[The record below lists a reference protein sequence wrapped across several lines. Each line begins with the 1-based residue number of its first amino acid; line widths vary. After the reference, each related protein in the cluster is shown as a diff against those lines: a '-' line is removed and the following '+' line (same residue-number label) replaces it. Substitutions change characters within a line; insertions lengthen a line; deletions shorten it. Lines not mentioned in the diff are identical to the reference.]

1 MANQQPR
8 VSAADFALD
17 LNARL
22 DRIEKNM
29 DRMSD
34 AIVTLARAEEKILTL
49 TAFSKQQAQ
58 EMKSISDRMIALEDV
73 VRSNAQTI
81 NIISK
86 FFWIVMAA
94 GAAAIAAMYFN

>member
-1 MANQQPR
+1 MPNSDR
-8 VSAADFALD
+8 ITSAQMSIE

-49 TAFSKQQAQ
+49 TAFSKQQS
-58 EMKSISDRMIALEDV
+58 EEIKIISKRMDSLEDC
-73 VRSNAQTI
+73 VRSNSQTI
-81 NIISK
+81 TVINK
-86 FFWIVMAA
+86 FFWLVMAA
-94 GAAAIAAMYFN
+94 TTAAVAAMYFN